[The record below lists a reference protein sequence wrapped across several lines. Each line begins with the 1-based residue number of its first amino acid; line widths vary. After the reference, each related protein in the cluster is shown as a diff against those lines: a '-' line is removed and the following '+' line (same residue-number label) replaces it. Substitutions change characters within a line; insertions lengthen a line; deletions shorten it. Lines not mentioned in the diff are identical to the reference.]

1 MYLALM
7 NMFASWRHCTNIILG
22 ASHDNGY
29 SRILSKLMTDNV
41 VAGKVLL
48 LQGPPFAAEL
58 AQLSTSV
65 FPRVQFGE
73 LFMTTKL
80 QVGIEKGSS
89 YVQVATNGVL
99 SMPRKMSSPTKPA
112 AVVPPKP
119 VIVRPDKGAFIS
131 F

>member
-1 MYLALM
+1 M
-7 NMFASWRHCTNIILG
+7 NMFASWYHCTKIILG

-58 AQLSTSV
+58 AQFSKSV

-80 QVGIEKGSS
+80 EAGTEKGSS
-89 YVQVATNGVL
+89 YVRAATNGV
-99 SMPRKMSSPTKPA
+99 SPMPRKMSSPTKPTA
-112 AVVPPKP
+112 MVPHKP
-119 VIVRPDKGAFIS
+119 AIVRPDKGAFIS
-131 F
+131 L